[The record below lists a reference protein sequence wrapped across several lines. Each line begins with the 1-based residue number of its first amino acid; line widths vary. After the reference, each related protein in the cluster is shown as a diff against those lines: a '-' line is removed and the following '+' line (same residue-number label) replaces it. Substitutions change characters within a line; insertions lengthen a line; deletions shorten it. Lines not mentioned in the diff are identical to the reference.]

1 MSNVRRA
8 IAVPLIAAGI
18 ALVGACSG
26 STIAGTKIHPK
37 DPYITRTSTT
47 TKSAPTTAP
56 AAAPG
61 ATAPATTS
69 ATGSS
74 GAGSGAG
81 SGNGSTPTTA
91 TPSKGSSGSVHLTGS
106 FCDKVSQIISDNA
119 HLFTGSGS
127 TDPATQLAD
136 LKKGFADLD
145 DAYHQLLT
153 DAPSEIKA
161 DLEYAA
167 KATDE
172 ANVKIQQLT
181 TYSNDALSKIFAPLS
196 SPEAKKH
203 SDNLDAYTKKTCG
216 FDPSAGA
223 SGTGG

>member
-1 MSNVRRA
+1 MSTIRRA

-26 STIAGTKIHPK
+26 STTVGTKINPK

-74 GAGSGAG
+74 GAGSG
-81 SGNGSTPTTA
+81 NGSPPTTVA
-91 TPSKGSSGSVHLTGS
+91 PSKGSTGAVHLTGS

-167 KATDE
+167 KVTDE